1 MNSDL
6 VIYNLAMYLGD
17 LLNFSEHSFPSQVA
31 LVVKNLTA
39 NAGDVR
45 DVGLIPGSG
54 KFPGGYGNPRQHSY
68 LENPLDR
75 GARRATVHGVAQNQ
89 TRLK

>member
-6 VIYNLAMYLGD
+6 VIYNLAVYLGD
-17 LLNFSEHSFPSQVA
+17 LLNFSERSFPSQAA

-54 KFPGGYGNPRQHSY
+54 KFPGGYGNPLQHSY
-68 LENPLDR
+68 LEKPLDR
-75 GARRATVHGVAQNQ
+75 GA
-89 TRLK
+89 

>member
-17 LLNFSEHSFPSQVA
+17 LLNFSEHSFPSHVA

-54 KFPGGYGNPRQHSY
+54 KVPGGYGNPRQHSY

-75 GARRATVHGVAQNQ
+75 GA
-89 TRLK
+89 